1 MWARI
6 VNVIL
11 GVWLLAAPAVLS
23 YGDPA
28 RTNDRIVGP
37 LAAAIAAIAAW
48 EVTRPVRWLNLI
60 LGLWLFAAPWLLGY
74 EAGAMFNAMI
84 VGLVL
89 AACALVRGEYRPAR
103 FGGGW
108 AALRRSGATG
118 DGD

>member
-1 MWARI
+1 MWAQI

-11 GVWLLAAPAVLS
+11 GVWLLIAPAVLG

-37 LAAAIAAIAAW
+37 LAAAVATIAAW
-48 EVTRPVRWLNLI
+48 EVTRAVRWVNLV

-74 EAGAMFNAMI
+74 EADAMFNAMI

-89 AACALVRGEYRPAR
+89 AACALVRGDYRPER
-103 FGGGW
+103 FGRGW
-108 AALRRSGATG
+108 AALRRSGAAREG
-118 DGD
+118 D